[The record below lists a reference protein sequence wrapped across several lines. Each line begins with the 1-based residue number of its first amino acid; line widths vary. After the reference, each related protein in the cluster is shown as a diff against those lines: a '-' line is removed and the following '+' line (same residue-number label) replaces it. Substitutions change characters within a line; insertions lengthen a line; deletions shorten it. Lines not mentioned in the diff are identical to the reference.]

1 MKNILLAAAIAT
13 FGLAGPVAA
22 KEQPGQG
29 YFTGQVGG
37 VYTDNDRGVD
47 DDIGL
52 TVGVGKAINENWN
65 FEFSVFYGEYDGP
78 NNQDQDLTAA
88 SIGMMRVFYR
98 DERISPYLLFA
109 GGYHETARD
118 SGTDDSNIM
127 GEVAFGL
134 LTSVGER
141 GQSSVAVRA
150 EVRWRADFQEDDQFN
165 EFIVNIGVHIPFGK
179 ARE

>member
-1 MKNILLAAAIAT
+1 MPSLPKPVHDRLAQEFKLAASK
-13 FGLAGPVAA
+13 VAEADGIKA
-22 KEQPGQG
+22 KV
-29 YFTGQVGG
+29 YF
-37 VYTDNDRGVD
+37 
-47 DDIGL
+47 
-52 TVGVGKAINENWN
+52 
-65 FEFSVFYGEYDGP
+65 FSVFYGEYDGP

-134 LTSVGER
+134 LTSVGEP

-150 EVRWRADFQEDDQFN
+150 EVRWRADFQDDEQFN
-165 EFIVNIGVHIPFGK
+165 EFIANIGVQIPFGK
-179 ARE
+179 AKE